1 MIFRDVMTEKL
12 SQISYGSVMA
22 ISTILGI
29 LHTMIQ
35 IVQYQDLEDTNL
47 CFRYETTGPIKT
59 MDAIDVLPK

>member
-1 MIFRDVMTEKL
+1 MIFRDVMMEKL

-47 CFRYETTGPIKT
+47 CFRYETTGPMKM